1 MPSPWSRWP
10 AAITPAES
18 WPTAHS
24 SSARLYW
31 AILAAALYLALTV
44 RICEPIAYWCLDF
57 SLPVGSLLASMIL
70 FFVPLALLAMTGPFL
85 VRVITSSV
93 AGVGGNVGRL
103 TSLST
108 LGSLGG
114 TLLIGYLL
122 IPLLPNSLTMYFTAL
137 ALMLVC
143 AGYFLFRRR
152 LGPAVVVLLLALGSA
167 LGGKAYLGL
176 THHYTYAIELFRGNS
191 HFGMLQVVDARESSY
206 RMYLNDSLIQ
216 NTYDPDRKLSVSL
229 FTYALSGLARA
240 YTTNIADALCIG
252 LGVGVVP
259 MDFARQGARVD
270 VVEINPAVVPVAVRF
285 FDLQTNQLH
294 LTLDDG
300 RHFLNRCRKQY
311 DTVILDAF
319 LGDSSPS
326 HLLTREA
333 FAAIHRVLRPGGTLV
348 INSFCSLEDG
358 RDFFAASLNKT
369 LQAVFRSVRAHSS
382 GDGAIFFVASDRAP
396 LEFVH
401 PTRPRQHPSLR
412 PPRSRGHLR
421 QRGAALCRTRPR
433 PHRRLQPRRVLRRP
447 QPRGLPP
454 PPGYGGTGNVSPPH
468 SQTQKSKVRTWRRRN
483 RPVPPPANPTT
494 TPAKERLDTGTAWKK
509 LLSVLSR
516 AVPLS
521 VSWRVLKHWFAPGSV
536 LSRNPGLRDLPS
548 RFFVLVPADG
558 MPGKGAVAAE
568 TTNVLSF
575 KSWDQLCE
583 VSAPHF
589 AVHRQGRHR
598 SRDVLE
604 PLWR

>member
-1 MPSPWSRWP
+1 MKKQPAPAPAPALPRALRRYLYFTAAVTG
-10 AAITPAES
+10 AAIMIVEILGAKMLSPYLGLS
-18 WPTAHS
+18 HFVWTAQIAVTLVALACGYYAGGKLVDRS
-24 SSARLYW
+24 QQLARLYW
-31 AILAAALYLALTV
+31 AIVAAALYLALTV
-44 RICEPIAYWCLDF
+44 RLCEPLAYWCLDF
-57 SLPVGSLLASMIL
+57 SLPVGSLLASTIL

-108 LGSLGG
+108 LGSLAG
-114 TLLIGYLL
+114 TLLIGYFL

-143 AGYFLFRRR
+143 AGYFLFLRRF
-152 LGPAVVVLLLALGSA
+152 GPAVVILLLGLVSA

-176 THHYTYAIELFRGNS
+176 THDHTYTIELFRGNS

-240 YTTNIADALCIG
+240 YTTNIADVLCIG
-252 LGVGVVP
+252 LGVGIVP
-259 MDFARQGARVD
+259 MDFAHQGARVD
-270 VVEINPAVVPVAVRF
+270 VVEINPAVIPVAVRF
-285 FDLQTNQLH
+285 FDLETNQLH
-294 LTLDDG
+294 LTVDDG

-333 FAAIHRVLRPGGTLV
+333 FAAIRRVLRPGGTLV
-348 INSFCSLEDG
+348 INSFCTLEDG
-358 RDFFAASLNKT
+358 RDFFATSLNKT

-401 PTRPRQHPSLR
+401 PPDLTNIHPYVLHDVEATFATLVQPSPEHGLVLTDDFNPAEFYDAQNR
-412 PPRSRGHLR
+412 EDFR
-421 QRGAALCRTRPR
+421 
-433 PHRRLQPRRVLRRP
+433 RRL
-447 QPRGLPP
+447 
-454 PPGYGGTGNVSPPH
+454 
-468 SQTQKSKVRTWRRRN
+468 
-483 RPVPPPANPTT
+483 AMA
-494 TPAKERLDTGTAWKK
+494 AKR
-509 LLSVLSR
+509 
-516 AVPLS
+516 
-521 VSWRVLKHWFAPGSV
+521 
-536 LSRNPGLRDLPS
+536 
-548 RFFVLVPADG
+548 
-558 MPGKGAVAAE
+558 M
-568 TTNVLSF
+568 
-575 KSWDQLCE
+575 
-583 VSAPHF
+583 
-589 AVHRQGRHR
+589 
-598 SRDVLE
+598 
-604 PLWR
+604 